1 MIRTLSQKSFWVAIL
16 SAIFLFAQNI
26 AKAIG
31 YDIQVYTEQLT
42 DGLNAILGFLVL
54 TGVIQESST
63 TRTSS
68 SGLIGRPW
76 QATISSSGSSSRV

>member
-1 MIRTLSQKSFWVAIL
+1 MVAIL

-42 DGLNAILGFLVL
+42 DGLNAILGFLINWC
-54 TGVIQESST
+54 GFFNPT
-63 TRTSS
+63 TK
-68 SGLIGRPW
+68 GIGDSH
-76 QATISSSGSSSRV
+76 QALEYEEPRRKY

>member
-1 MIRTLSQKSFWVAIL
+1 MGSDIVSY
-16 SAIFLFAQNI
+16 LFICSKENI

-54 TGVIQESST
+54 TGVIQDPT
-63 TRTSS
+63 TK
-68 SGLIGRPW
+68 GIGDSH
-76 QATISSSGSSSRV
+76 QALEYEEPRRKY

>member
-1 MIRTLSQKSFWVAIL
+1 MKQKSFWVAIL

-54 TGVIQESST
+54 TGVIQDPT
-63 TRTSS
+63 TK
-68 SGLIGRPW
+68 GIGDSH
-76 QATISSSGSSSRV
+76 QAFNMNQEEKY

>member
-1 MIRTLSQKSFWVAIL
+1 MINWKIRMKQKSFWVAIL

-42 DGLNAILGFLVL
+42 DGLNAILGF
-54 TGVIQESST
+54 
-63 TRTSS
+63 
-68 SGLIGRPW
+68 
-76 QATISSSGSSSRV
+76 